1 MFLMPTNQV
10 RKMNISDLNYIGIVA
25 KTNQVRGGIETSASA
40 SAVTFEPDTVV
51 SSTASSTATGDS
63 SSSTALATIG
73 TDTLSAFSTIT
84 FEVI

>member
-1 MFLMPTNQV
+1 MFLIPIDQV
-10 RKMNISDLNYIGIVA
+10 TKMNISDLNHIGIVA
-25 KTNQVRGGIETSASA
+25 ATTQVRGGIETSA

-51 SSTASSTATGDS
+51 RSTASSTATGDL

-84 FEVI
+84 IEVI